1 MTNAQQEQ
9 TIFWS
14 KFEDKLIENGEPFEI
29 IHEKNG
35 EVTFYG
41 AVNKEKAW
49 VSLGLIVEFLYSKK
63 IVKINI
69 YIQNDV
75 RLFDYLYFKKDQIEE
90 ELGFKPQWILNGKKN
105 HNTRRIINEFPVN
118 IGDEDDYDRVID
130 EVLPYIAQYKMVFEK
145 YIPNLFDY

>member
-49 VSLGLIVEFLYSKK
+49 V
-63 IVKINI
+63 
-69 YIQNDV
+69 
-75 RLFDYLYFKKDQIEE
+75 
-90 ELGFKPQWILNGKKN
+90 
-105 HNTRRIINEFPVN
+105 
-118 IGDEDDYDRVID
+118 
-130 EVLPYIAQYKMVFEK
+130 
-145 YIPNLFDY
+145 